1 MNTNVCIFQLPKREN
16 VLGKQNSEWK
26 RNATLRYLNTFHWGI
41 IIIVIKRMWI
51 VEINNSTWRGVVL
64 RDCESLA
71 VCFCFFSVVVFFF
84 CCSLPHSQ
92 TIRGG
97 PLTFHVNYLFASHGP
112 LRFCAEVHEQKD
124 ERIKRTASL
133 PSPPESTFVIETER
147 ADSSLMKGKHVAC
160 LNKRQTKK
168 NKREREKHTGE
179 RGNVI
184 WSNFMK
190 SSYDQLQQRPQQCRW
205 LSLSFNTEESLE
217 SHCNGKYVR
226 MHSFWV

>member
-1 MNTNVCIFQLPKREN
+1 MCAYFNSQNEKTFWEN
-16 VLGKQNSEWK
+16 RTQNE
-26 RNATLRYLNTFHWGI
+26 NATLRYLNTFHWGI

-160 LNKRQTKK
+160 LHKRQTKK
-168 NKREREKHTGE
+168 NKREREREKHTGE

-205 LSLSFNTEESLE
+205 LSLSFGTEESLE